1 MLIVL
6 CDLGEQTVFK
16 TGQPTA
22 SYKALYFQIILM
34 IVTLILLIAF
44 VLFSAAMVSQHC

>member
-6 CDLGEQTVFK
+6 RDLGEQTIFK

-22 SYKALYFQIILM
+22 SYKALNFQIILM
-34 IVTLILLIAF
+34 TVTLILLIAF
-44 VLFSAAMVSQHC
+44 ILFSATVVSQHC